1 MHTVAFTGG
10 GGEASSTPR
19 KVKTM
24 ISKGDPWTTSWIRPF
39 YLKKGGEGGVGYTNK
54 NFKIS

>member
-24 ISKGDPWTTSWIRPF
+24 ISKGDPWTNSRIRPY
-39 YLKKGGEGGVGYTNK
+39 YLKKGGGVGYKNK